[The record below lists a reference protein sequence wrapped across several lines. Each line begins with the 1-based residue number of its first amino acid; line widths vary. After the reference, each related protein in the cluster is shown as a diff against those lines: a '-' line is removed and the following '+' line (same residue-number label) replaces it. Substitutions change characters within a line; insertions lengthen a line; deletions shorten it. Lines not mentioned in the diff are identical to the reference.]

1 MHSEPLGLRGAQ
13 VGNLC
18 TKVSLFINISSAHT
32 DTDFPFSREFK
43 IPVALQTRY
52 LYSQTFTNSHCHFLI
67 PMQSV
72 TSVLLQRH
80 KPKHVGHK
88 NCGGRPTAN
97 VLDYRAPPSLPL
109 FKNPPLCRK
118 ARAQGSEVSRCLS
131 SARQNVQTEGHAH

>member
-1 MHSEPLGLRGAQ
+1 MHAEPLGLRGAQ

-97 VLDYRAPPSLPL
+97 VLDYRAPPLPL
-109 FKNPPLCRK
+109 SLQKPALVPKGPSPGLRSFTLLEL
-118 ARAQGSEVSRCLS
+118 GSAKRP
-131 SARQNVQTEGHAH
+131 N